1 MSQNKVYAE
10 TRGAKRF
17 NWFEE
22 LAKRIKKNSGPIV
35 KLSKKAESWTTCA
48 CGNQCAAL
56 PRTKDGE
63 PLDHELSELGVDFF
77 NKVHFASWH
86 DALDILKKIELRSF
100 KLLMDQE
107 VEQLLKN

>member
-1 MSQNKVYAE
+1 MSREKVYAE

-56 PRTKDGE
+56 PRDDGGE
-63 PLDHELSELGVDFF
+63 PLDGELSDLGVQFF
-77 NKVHFASWH
+77 SKVSMAQWH
-86 DALDILKKIELRSF
+86 DALDILKQIEVRSF
-100 KLLMDQE
+100 TLLMEQDIEKLLKD
-107 VEQLLKN
+107 